1 MNTLLAWTPFIDPIA
16 FDQYWYL
23 LLAPMS
29 LFIAIGYKSVRT
41 VDMSQ
46 YWKQVVLFTAQLVI
60 AITAIG
66 VATFVLVYYLL
77 PMFAPMPK

>member
-1 MNTLLAWTPFIDPIA
+1 MNTLLAWTPFVDPIA
-16 FDQYWYL
+16 FDRYWYL
-23 LLAPMS
+23 LLIPMS

-46 YWKQVVLFTAQLVI
+46 YWKQVALFTVQLVV

-66 VATFVLVYYLL
+66 VATYVLVGHLL